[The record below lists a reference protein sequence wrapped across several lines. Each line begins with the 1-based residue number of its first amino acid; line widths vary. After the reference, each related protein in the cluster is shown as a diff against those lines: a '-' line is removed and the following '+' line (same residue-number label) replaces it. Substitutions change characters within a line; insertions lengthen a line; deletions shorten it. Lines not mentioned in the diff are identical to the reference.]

1 MHDKCVTYNWN
12 IHIEYGEIPSVHNVL
27 FYVPVRY
34 LLFVMTGLYRG
45 QICRGVSKFDSVLW
59 EINSVVLILSA
70 RLHQH
75 CVFEN
80 IKGAFL

>member
-1 MHDKCVTYNWN
+1 MRDECVTYNWN

-27 FYVPVRY
+27 SYVPVRY
-34 LLFVMTGLYRG
+34 LLFSVTGLYRG

-70 RLHQH
+70 RLHQL
-75 CVFEN
+75 CVF
-80 IKGAFL
+80 